1 MVMRFQRVD
10 RDTPY
15 LFPPSVQDWL
25 PEDHLARFV
34 VEAVERLDLRPLE
47 ESYGGRGSAAY
58 HPRMLTSLLF
68 YGGVTGVH
76 SSRQLER
83 ATHDSVAFRY
93 IAANRHPDHDTIS
106 EFRRR
111 AAPHL
116 PGIFLQILQ
125 LAQEMGFLKVGR
137 VSVDGSKIQANASK
151 HSALSWGHA
160 SRLEE
165 QLKGEVAELMRL
177 GEGAESQAVAE
188 GMDIP
193 AELARREERLKA
205 IEAAKKKLEARAA
218 ERHAAEQ
225 AEYEAKLAQRQEKAR
240 ATGKRPG
247 GKDPKP
253 PPAGVSD
260 KDQINLTDEESR
272 IMPSGGGFE
281 QAYNAQI
288 AVDTESLLIV
298 AQQVSQKCN
307 DKKQIEPMAKALEG
321 LPAELG
327 KARELLADNG
337 YYSAENVQTCVGHQL
352 TPYLAVD
359 REEHHVGWM
368 ERFTD
373 AEPAPAEA
381 DPVTEMKQRLK
392 TRAGRA
398 VYALR
403 KCTVEP
409 VFGIIKSVMGY
420 RRFLRRGLE
429 AVSAEW
435 TLVCIAW
442 NLKRLFN
449 RRRLAALAPTP
460 A

>member
-1 MVMRFQRVD
+1 M
-10 RDTPY
+10 
-15 LFPPSVQDWL
+15 FPPSVQDWL

-34 VEAVERLDLRPLE
+34 VETVDRLDLRQLE
-47 ESYGGRGSAAY
+47 ESYSGRGSAPY
-58 HPRMLTSLLF
+58 PPRMLTSLLF

-83 ATHDSVAFRY
+83 ATYDSVAFRY
-93 IAANRHPDHDTIS
+93 IAANTHPDHDTIS

-111 AAPHL
+111 AAAYL
-116 PGIFLQILQ
+116 PGIFLQVLQ
-125 LAQEMGFLKVGR
+125 MAQDMGFLKVGR
-137 VSVDGSKIQANASK
+137 VSVDGSKVLANASK

-160 SRLEE
+160 NRLEE
-165 QLKGEVAELMRL
+165 QLKAEVAELVRL
-177 GEGAESQAVAE
+177 GEQADSQAIPD

-218 ERHAAEQ
+218 QRHAAEQ
-225 AEYEAKLAQRQEKAR
+225 AEYEAKLTERQEKAR
-240 ATGKRPG
+240 VTGKKPRG
-247 GKDPKP
+247 NEPKP
-253 PPAGVSD
+253 PAPGVSD

-281 QAYNAQI
+281 QAYNGQI
-288 AVDTESLLIV
+288 AVDTQSLLIV
-298 AQQVSQKCN
+298 AEHVSQKCN
-307 DKKQIEPMAKALEG
+307 DKKEIEPMARALRE

-327 KARELLADNG
+327 KAQELLADNG
-337 YYSAENVQTCVGHQL
+337 YFSAENVQTCVGHQL
-352 TPYLAVD
+352 TPYLAAD
-359 REEHHVGWM
+359 REEHHGGLM
-368 ERFTD
+368 ERFAD
-373 AEPAPAEA
+373 AEPASAGA

-392 TRAGRA
+392 TQAGRA

-409 VFGIIKSVMGY
+409 VFGIIKSVLGY
-420 RRFLRRGLE
+420 QRFLRRGLK

-435 TLVCIAW
+435 TLICIAW

-449 RRRLAALAPTP
+449 LRRVSAPVLARG
-460 A
+460 